1 MKRTVRLT
9 ETARRDLSRL
19 EDFLVDK
26 NPDAASR
33 MAETLAS
40 AILTLADHA
49 ERGQVGRDELRR
61 INVPFGNSG
70 YVIWYRTFTIN
81 VIVVR
86 IKHARER

>member
-9 ETARRDLSRL
+9 EKARRDLSRL

-33 MAETLAS
+33 MAETLVA
-40 AILTLADHA
+40 AILSLAEHA
-49 ERGQVGRDELRR
+49 ERGQTGRGGLRR
-61 INVPFGNSG
+61 INAPSGNSG
-70 YVIWYRTFTIN
+70 YVVWYRVFVTD